1 SIMALNNRGDN
12 MKIQVNNLLFTSRN
26 LMIILSFVSLL
37 ITLYLSYLKI
47 FTESDINSNNIIFAI
62 ILTALNIYLINR

>member
-1 SIMALNNRGDN
+1 MALNNRGDN

-47 FTESDINSNNIIFAI
+47 FTESEINSNNIVFAI
-62 ILTALNIYLINR
+62 ILTVINIYLITK

>member
-1 SIMALNNRGDN
+1 MALNNRGDN

-47 FTESDINSNNIIFAI
+47 FTESDINSNNIVFAI
-62 ILTALNIYLINR
+62 ILTALNIYLINK

>member
-1 SIMALNNRGDN
+1 

-26 LMIILSFVSLL
+26 LMIILSFVSLS

-47 FTESDINSNNIIFAI
+47 FTESDINSNNIVFAI
-62 ILTALNIYLINR
+62 ILTALNIYLINK

>member
-1 SIMALNNRGDN
+1 

-47 FTESDINSNNIIFAI
+47 FTESEINSNNIVFAI
-62 ILTALNIYLINR
+62 ILTALNIYLINK

>member
-1 SIMALNNRGDN
+1 MALNNRGDN

-47 FTESDINSNNIIFAI
+47 FTESDINSNNIVFAV
-62 ILTALNIYLINR
+62 ILTALNIYLIN

>member
-1 SIMALNNRGDN
+1 MALNNRGDN
-12 MKIQVNNLLFTSRN
+12 MKIQVNNLLFTSKN

-47 FTESDINSNNIIFAI
+47 FTESEINSNNIVFAI
-62 ILTALNIYLINR
+62 ILTALNIYLINK

>member
-1 SIMALNNRGDN
+1 MALNNRGDN

-47 FTESDINSNNIIFAI
+47 FTESEINSNNIVFAI
-62 ILTALNIYLINR
+62 ILTVLNIYLITK

>member
-1 SIMALNNRGDN
+1 

-47 FTESDINSNNIIFAI
+47 FTESEINSNNIVFAI
-62 ILTALNIYLINR
+62 ILTALNIYLIN

>member
-1 SIMALNNRGDN
+1 MALNNRGDN

-26 LMIILSFVSLL
+26 LMIILSLVSLL

-47 FTESDINSNNIIFAI
+47 FTESEINSNNIVFAI
-62 ILTALNIYLINR
+62 ILTALNIYLINK

>member
-1 SIMALNNRGDN
+1 

-47 FTESDINSNNIIFAI
+47 FTESDINSNNIVFAV
-62 ILTALNIYLINR
+62 ILTALNIYLIN

>member
-1 SIMALNNRGDN
+1 MALNNRGDN

-37 ITLYLSYLKI
+37 ITLYLSYFKI
-47 FTESDINSNNIIFAI
+47 FTESDINSNNIVFAV
-62 ILTALNIYLINR
+62 ILTALNIYLIN

>member
-1 SIMALNNRGDN
+1 

>member
-1 SIMALNNRGDN
+1 

-37 ITLYLSYLKI
+37 ITLYLSYFKI
-47 FTESDINSNNIIFAI
+47 FTESDINSNNIVFAV
-62 ILTALNIYLINR
+62 ILTALNIYLIN

>member
-1 SIMALNNRGDN
+1 MALNNRGDN

-47 FTESDINSNNIIFAI
+47 FTQSEINSNNIVFAI
-62 ILTALNIYLINR
+62 ILTVLNIYLITK

>member
-1 SIMALNNRGDN
+1 MALNNRGDN

-47 FTESDINSNNIIFAI
+47 FTESEINSNNIVFAI
-62 ILTALNIYLINR
+62 ILTALNIYLINK

>member
-1 SIMALNNRGDN
+1 MALNNRGDN

>member
-1 SIMALNNRGDN
+1 MALNNRGDN

-47 FTESDINSNNIIFAI
+47 FTESEINSNNIVFAI
-62 ILTALNIYLINR
+62 ILTALN

>member
-1 SIMALNNRGDN
+1 

-47 FTESDINSNNIIFAI
+47 FTESEINSNNIVFAI
-62 ILTALNIYLINR
+62 ILTVLNIYLITK

>member
-1 SIMALNNRGDN
+1 MALNNRGDN

-47 FTESDINSNNIIFAI
+47 FTESEINSNNIVFAI
-62 ILTALNIYLINR
+62 ILTVLNIYLINK

>member
-1 SIMALNNRGDN
+1 

-47 FTESDINSNNIIFAI
+47 FTESDINSNNIVFAI
-62 ILTALNIYLINR
+62 ILTTLNIYLINR